1 MNDKIDRLA
10 DILNKLNSGEAPDVV
25 KKEAFDL
32 VSDISPLELSMAEQK
47 LVENGLKAEDL
58 RGLCEVHM
66 QVLRNELA
74 ELRNAVQAG
83 HMIHTLIAEH
93 DMILSLLKNLEELN
107 SKIQSLKNNSES
119 TIFSELKETAEN
131 ILAAEN
137 HHKREEDVLF
147 PELES
152 RGISG
157 PPRIMRMEHDDL
169 RIKKRQLLK
178 LAENINNMEF
188 DNFKEQVNETAKYI
202 IFNLRD
208 HIFKENYILYPT
220 AIETITDDGLWQDM
234 KKRADKIGYC
244 PFTPN
249 NIITVDVRNV
259 EPKDRHP
266 KIFLTFDKLPSG
278 DTMELINDHDPKP
291 LWYQFQAE
299 RNGLFEWVYVEEG
312 PYVWRVYIKKRA

>member
-10 DILNKLNSGEAPDVV
+10 DILNKLNSGEAPDDV

-32 VSDISPLELSMAEQK
+32 VSNISPLELSMAEQK
-47 LVENGLKAEDL
+47 LVENGLNAEDL

-66 QVLRNELA
+66 QVLHDELS
-74 ELRNAVQAG
+74 EFRNAVPTG

-93 DMILSLLKNLEELN
+93 DMILSLLKKLEELN
-107 SKIQSLKNNSES
+107 NKIQSLNDKSES
-119 TIFSELKETAEN
+119 VIFSELKEIAKN
-131 ILAAEN
+131 ILDAEN

-157 PPRIMRMEHDDL
+157 PPRIMRIEHDDL
-169 RIKKRQLLK
+169 RIRKKELLK

-188 DNFKEQVNETAKYI
+188 NNFKMQVNETAKYI

-220 AIETITDDGLWQDM
+220 AVETITDDILWQDM
-234 KKRADKIGYC
+234 KKRADEIGYC
-244 PFTPN
+244 PFTPK

-259 EPKDRHP
+259 EPKDRHS
-266 KIFLTFDKLPSG
+266 KIFSTFDNLPAE

-291 LWYQFQAE
+291 LWYQLQAE
-299 RNGLFEWVYVEEG
+299 RNGLFEWVYAEEG